1 MNICMVGTG
10 YVGLVTGT
18 CLADFGMHV
27 VCVDIDEDKIHA
39 LQSGRIPIYEPGL
52 EELVAKNERSGRL
65 RFSTDLK
72 GAIQDSLA
80 IFIAVGTPPL
90 PDGSADLT
98 FVRRVAESI
107 AEHANGYKVVVT
119 KSTVPTGTGKMIEEI
134 LRRGGK
140 QEFSVV
146 SNPEFLREGSAV
158 ADFLRPD
165 RVVIGARDQR
175 AIDILKE
182 IYSPLYLI
190 ETPFIVTDVESAEM
204 IKYAS
209 NGFLAVK
216 ISFINEIAHLC
227 ELLGAD
233 VHAVARGMGL
243 DKRIGPKFLHPGP
256 GFGGSCFPK
265 DTQAVADL
273 AHRFGSRFEI
283 IEGTIA
289 ANEKTKARMIEK
301 IEGVGGP
308 LAGKTVGVLGLSFK
322 PETDDLRE
330 SASLRII
337 ADLQERGARVRAFDP
352 AAGENARKV
361 LRDVEFAKDAYE
373 CARGCDILVLATE
386 WNEFRALDFRALE
399 KSMKSKIFVDLRN
412 VYEPEEMRRLGWKYS
427 GVGRGEKRGA

>member
-27 VCVDIDEDKIHA
+27 VCIDIDEEKIRS
-39 LQSGRIPIYEPGL
+39 LQSGKIPIYEPGL
-52 EELVAKNERSGRL
+52 EELVAKNERAGRL

-72 GAIQDSLA
+72 KAVEESLA

-90 PDGSADLT
+90 PDGSPDLSY
-98 FVRRVAESI
+98 VRQVAESI
-107 AEHANGYKVVVT
+107 AEHANSYKVVVT

-134 LRRGGK
+134 LRGRNGK

-165 RVVIGARDQR
+165 RVVIGARDER
-175 AIDILKE
+175 AVAVLKE

-216 ISFINEIAHLC
+216 ISFINEIARLC
-227 ELLGAD
+227 ELVGAD
-233 VHAVARGMGL
+233 VHAVSKGMGL
-243 DKRIGPKFLHPGP
+243 DNRIGSKFLHPGP

-265 DTQAVADL
+265 DTQAAADL
-273 AHRFGSRFEI
+273 ARRFGDRFEI
-283 IEGTIA
+283 MEAAIT
-289 ANEKTKARMIEK
+289 ANERTKARMIEK
-301 IEGVGGP
+301 IEKAAGP
-308 LAGKTVGVLGLSFK
+308 LSGKTVAILGISFK
-322 PETDDLRE
+322 PETDDIRE
-330 SASLRII
+330 SASLKII
-337 ADLQERGARVRAFDP
+337 EDLLARGAKVRAFDP
-352 AAGENARKV
+352 AAGENARRA
-361 LRDVEFAKDAYE
+361 LPAVELAADAYE
-373 CARGCDILVLATE
+373 CARGADALVLATE
-386 WNEFRALDFRALE
+386 WNEFRALDFSELAR
-399 KSMKSKIFVDLRN
+399 SMKSKTFIDLRN
-412 VYEPEEMRRLGWKYS
+412 VYDPEEMKSLGWSYT
-427 GVGRGEKRGA
+427 GVGRG